1 MANDI
6 RADNIII
13 KLAHAYT
20 DSNNSAKP
28 IYNEYETE
36 TITYSPLNT
45 PIIDLTNDTD
55 VIKYKPDGNK
65 ITADVS
71 STAQV
76 YLGGGP
82 EVASYD

>member
-6 RADNIII
+6 KADNIII

-20 DSNNSAKP
+20 DQNDSTKI

-76 YLGGGP
+76 YLGGSP
-82 EVASYD
+82 EVANYD